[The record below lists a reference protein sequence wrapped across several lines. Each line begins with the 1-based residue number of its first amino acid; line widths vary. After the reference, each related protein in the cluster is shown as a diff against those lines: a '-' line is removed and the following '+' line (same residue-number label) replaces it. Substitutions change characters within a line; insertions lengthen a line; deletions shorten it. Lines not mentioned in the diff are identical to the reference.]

1 MKTPMLG
8 SFGWWR
14 PQCWGLLDGRDPNVG
29 VCGVLETPMVGWG
42 VVEAPMLGWG
52 GRDPS
57 VGVGVVETPM
67 VGLETPM
74 LGSVG

>member
-1 MKTPMLG
+1 M
-8 SFGWWR
+8 
-14 PQCWGLLDGRDPNVG
+14 
-29 VCGVLETPMVGWG
+29 LETPMVGWG